1 MIEWT
6 VFKSLIPRLLISRT
20 GCYQMVGD
28 DSYGPRRWVHK
39 CTSVT
44 KQKGET
50 CLPNRSE
57 DVTETK
63 RQEKNFNSNLLN
75 RKWQWVC
82 PLPWGEMEKVPA
94 NVNLVSFLENAVNR
108 ESQAGPSVHWD
119 VQNGCWYCNDTKG
132 LSNFFLLSPFTFS
145 LCSVIAPPPVT
156 TTPSFL
162 PTLKL

>member
-1 MIEWT
+1 
-6 VFKSLIPRLLISRT
+6 
-20 GCYQMVGD
+20 
-28 DSYGPRRWVHK
+28 
-39 CTSVT
+39 
-44 KQKGET
+44 
-50 CLPNRSE
+50 
-57 DVTETK
+57 
-63 RQEKNFNSNLLN
+63 
-75 RKWQWVC
+75 
-82 PLPWGEMEKVPA
+82 MEKVPA

-145 LCSVIAPPPVT
+145 LCSVIPPPVT